1 MKGGELHF
9 KAQGFSP
16 VFLVNNNMK
25 QFKPN
30 FVLLTAALLSA
41 GCGHGAKP
49 ADDNSADAKLLP
61 SVQVVPV
68 TRGTLEKLLPAAG
81 LLQTLPGREA
91 IITPPVAGVLSTLSV
106 RYGQTVTRGQVIAQ
120 MSTQPLAG
128 QLQQAEAA
136 IGQNKVQ
143 VQQAQAN
150 AAQQAA
156 QTQTS
161 ILQALATLR
170 NAEAALAGAK
180 ATLLG
185 SDAAVENS
193 KQTLA
198 RQQTLFGEGLVP
210 QKDVEA
216 AELALRTALAQ
227 QAAQQQAVAGQRQ
240 TVAGQ
245 EAAVAAARAAS
256 LQSVVKRQDI
266 LIARQQ
272 LRNSE
277 GALTTAQSQKAL
289 YTLRTPLSGLVSAV
303 NVTAG
308 TAVDTTAKVAVIA
321 NLDQLQLLVSLP
333 GSAVASVKPGQML
346 TFTVGSVP
354 KRVFRTTISTISPRA
369 DAATGT
375 VPALAVV
382 SNTQHLLKDDTTAR
396 VQIVTERHPN
406 VLIVPKAAVLT
417 DADTGKPS
425 VVLVD
430 SGGVAHITPV
440 TLGLTVGDR
449 AEVLS
454 GVKIGDKVAVSN
466 QYGLP
471 DGAKVSVTTGEK

>member
-1 MKGGELHF
+1 MIQS
-9 KAQGFSP
+9 KAR
-16 VFLVNNNMK
+16 
-25 QFKPN
+25 
-30 FVLLTAALLSA
+30 FVLFIAALLSA

-49 ADDNSADAKLLP
+49 ADDKSADVGPLP
-61 SVQVVPV
+61 SVQVAAV
-68 TRGTLEKLLPAAG
+68 TRGTLEKTLPATG

-91 IITPPVAGVLSTLSV
+91 TITPPVAGILSTLSV
-106 RYGQTVTRGQVIAQ
+106 VYGQTVTRGQVIGQ
-120 MSTQPLAG
+120 LSTQPLVG

-143 VQQAQAN
+143 IQQAQAN

-156 QTQTS
+156 QTRTS

-185 SDAAVENS
+185 SDAAVQNA
-193 KQTLA
+193 KQILA
-198 RQQTLFGEGLVP
+198 RQQTLFREGLVP

-216 AELALRTALAQ
+216 SELALRTALAQ

-245 EAAVAAARAAS
+245 EAAVAAARAMTR
-256 LQSVVKRQDI
+256 QNIVKQQDI

-277 GALTTAQSQKAL
+277 GALTTAQFQKAL
-289 YTLRTPLSGLVSAV
+289 YTLRTPLAGQVSAI

-308 TAVDTTAKVAVIA
+308 TAVDTAAKVAVVA

-333 GSAVASVKPGQML
+333 GNAVASVHRGQPL
-346 TFTVGSVP
+346 AFTVSSVP
-354 KRVFRTTISTISPRA
+354 KRIFHTTIRSIAPRV

-382 SNTQHLLKDDTTAR
+382 SNAAHLLKDDTTAR
-396 VQIVTERHPN
+396 VQIVTERHPD
-406 VLIVPKAAVLT
+406 VLVIPKAAVLT
-417 DADTGKPS
+417 NPDTGKPS
-425 VVLVD
+425 VVVID
-430 SGGVAHITPV
+430 AGGVAHVTPV
-440 TLGLTVGDR
+440 TLGLSVGDR
-449 AEVLS
+449 AEVLT
-454 GVKIGDKVAVSN
+454 GVKIGDNVAVTN

-471 DGAKVSVTTGEK
+471 DGAKVQVTHGN

>member
-1 MKGGELHF
+1 MTKQLC
-9 KAQGFSP
+9 P
-16 VFLVNNNMK
+16 PLLV
-25 QFKPN
+25 
-30 FVLLTAALLSA
+30 VTSLALLSA
-41 GCGHGAKP
+41 GCHHGVKP
-49 ADDNSADAKLLP
+49 ADTSSADSKPLP
-61 SVQVVPV
+61 SVQVAAV
-68 TRGTLEKLLPAAG
+68 TRGTLEKTLPATG

-91 IITPPVAGVLSTLSV
+91 TITPPVAGVLSTLSV
-106 RYGQTVTRGQVIAQ
+106 RYGQTVTRGQVIGQ
-120 MSTQPLAG
+120 LSTQPLVG

-150 AAQQAA
+150 AVQQAA
-156 QTQTS
+156 QTRTS

-185 SDAAVENS
+185 SDAAVQNA
-193 KQTLA
+193 KQTLV

-216 AELALRTALAQ
+216 SQLALRIAVAQ
-227 QAAQQQAVAGQRQ
+227 QAAQQQTVAGQRQ

-256 LQSVVKRQDI
+256 LQSVVKQQDI

-277 GALTTAQSQKAL
+277 GALTTARSQKAL
-289 YTLRTPLSGLVSAV
+289 YTLRTPLSGQVSAV

-308 TAVDTTAKVAVIA
+308 TAVDMAAKVAVVA

-333 GSAVASVKPGQML
+333 GNAVAAVKPGQTL

-354 KRVFRTTISTISPRA
+354 KQIFRTTISSVSARA

-375 VPALAVV
+375 IPALAVV
-382 SNTQHLLKDDTTAR
+382 SNSAHLLKDDTTAR

-406 VLIVPKAAVLT
+406 VLIVPKAAVLFSA
-417 DADTGKPS
+417 DAGKPS

-430 SGGVAHITPV
+430 AGGVAHLTPV

-449 AEVLS
+449 IEVTD
-454 GVKIGDKVAVSN
+454 GVKPGDKVAVTN

-471 DGAKVSVTTGEK
+471 DGAKVQVSNGK